1 MFSQYDAS
9 STSRGLPC
17 ASKLCRQYICAS
29 SAITQALS
37 GHILVRHSHS
47 QHLQTKPASWHRAT
61 RCRGGF
67 PHSTPCQLQML
78 TSSLFFWWWLGDVIE
93 SRFVLLSCPE
103 VEKVT
108 IWKRGDKSNFSEGKI
123 VIYHVV
129 WGTGMLQALSAITVT
144 AVLPSSLPPA
154 QPQIAALLKH
164 LEGGGGNSQPRSQ
177 LFCGCW

>member
-1 MFSQYDAS
+1 MFPQDDVS
-9 STSRGLPC
+9 STSCGLPG
-17 ASKLCRQYICAS
+17 AWKLCRQYVCGLLPRHRAGAS
-29 SAITQALS
+29 SWGTARQPADKGSKLAQSNPLPRRVSTQRTL
-37 GHILVRHSHS
+37 
-47 QHLQTKPASWHRAT
+47 PAADAHV
-61 RCRGGF
+61 F
-67 PHSTPCQLQML
+67 LF
-78 TSSLFFWWWLGDVIE
+78 FFWWWLGDVIE

-154 QPQIAALLKH
+154 QPRIAVLLKH

-177 LFCGCW
+177 LLCGCW